1 METRVI
7 VADNARARIFAS
19 GSAINR
25 LQELEVFAHP
35 EAHLSN
41 IDLVGDSAGKSV
53 DGHGSLDPATDARMV
68 EAQAFAKLLGKH
80 LKELHNQ
87 QHFDQLILI
96 APPRFLGLLRK
107 ELDTPLD
114 KLVTQSIDKDLT
126 TASLE
131 EIIEYIQA

>member
-19 GSAINR
+19 STVINQ
-25 LQELEVFAHP
+25 LEELEGFVHP
-35 EAHLSN
+35 EAHLPDSE
-41 IDLVGDSAGKSV
+41 LVGDSSGKSV
-53 DGHGSLDPATDARMV
+53 DQHGSLDPATDARAV
-68 EAQAFAKLLGKH
+68 EAQGFARLLGRH

-107 ELDTPLD
+107 ELASPLD
-114 KLVTQSIDKDLT
+114 KLVTRSIDKDLT
-126 TASLE
+126 TASVAQ
-131 EIIEYIQA
+131 IIDYIKS